1 MKKRIFYILFT
12 AVVSFC
18 SFYLAN
24 AQCSICTRTAQ
35 QMGEKPAR
43 ALNTGILYLAAAP
56 LAIGGLIGYRWWK
69 SAR

>member
-1 MKKRIFYILFT
+1 MNRSIFFLSIFFVL
-12 AVVSFC
+12 C
-18 SFYLAN
+18 SFYAD

-56 LAIGGLIGYRWWK
+56 LAIGGFIGYRWWK
-69 SAR
+69 SAGR